1 MSQASQKESTQEME
15 SHLHKALKKLG
26 VKDEN
31 SICHY
36 LPGPK
41 GGYIHHFTMRKMRQQ
56 EPHTLV
62 ELLKKHIL
70 DQTHP
75 KPLTPKARA
84 PRGSRK
90 RKDVLQLNPTA
101 IERLL
106 HLARVAGDREAVAML
121 TPKRSIAACRR
132 ELITSIRAG
141 RVDHELWNAYVAC
154 STQEEL
160 QANGLAFTK

>member
-1 MSQASQKESTQEME
+1 MSPASQKESTHQEIDNC
-15 SHLHKALKKLG
+15 LNKALKKLG
-26 VKDEN
+26 IEDEN
-31 SICHY
+31 LICHY
-36 LPGPK
+36 LPSPK

-56 EPHTLV
+56 APQVLV
-62 ELLKKHIL
+62 ELLKKHII
-70 DQTHP
+70 DQAHP
-75 KPLTPKARA
+75 RPITPKARA

-90 RKDVLQLNPTA
+90 RKDLIQLNPTA

-121 TPKRSIAACRR
+121 TPRRSIAACRR

-141 RVDHELWNAYVAC
+141 RVDHDLWNAYVAC

-160 QANGLAFTK
+160 QASGAFTK

>member
-1 MSQASQKESTQEME
+1 MSLASQKESTHQEIE
-15 SHLHKALKKLG
+15 NYLSKAIKKLG

-31 SICHY
+31 MICHY

-56 EPHTLV
+56 SPHALV
-62 ELLKKHIL
+62 ELLKRHIL

-75 KPLTPKARA
+75 RPITPKARA

-90 RKDVLQLNPTA
+90 RKDVIQLNPTA

-106 HLARVAGDREAVAML
+106 NLARVAGDREAVAML

-132 ELITSIRAG
+132 ELITSIRSG
-141 RVDHELWNAYVAC
+141 RVDHDLWNAYVAC

-160 QANGLAFTK
+160 QATGSFTK

>member
-1 MSQASQKESTQEME
+1 MTQSSQKESHQEIE
-15 SHLHKALKKLG
+15 SYLSKALKKLG

-36 LPGPK
+36 LPGAK
-41 GGYIHHFTMRKMRQQ
+41 GGYIHHFTLRKMRQQ
-56 EPHTLV
+56 EPQALV
-62 ELLKKHIL
+62 QLLKKHIL
-70 DQTHP
+70 DQAQPT
-75 KPLTPKARA
+75 PLTPKTRA

-106 HLARVAGDREAVAML
+106 HLARVAGDREAIAML
-121 TPKRSIAACRR
+121 TPKRSISSCKR

-141 RVDHELWNAYVAC
+141 RVDHELWNAYLAC
-154 STQEEL
+154 SAQEEM
-160 QANGLAFTK
+160 QANALAFTK